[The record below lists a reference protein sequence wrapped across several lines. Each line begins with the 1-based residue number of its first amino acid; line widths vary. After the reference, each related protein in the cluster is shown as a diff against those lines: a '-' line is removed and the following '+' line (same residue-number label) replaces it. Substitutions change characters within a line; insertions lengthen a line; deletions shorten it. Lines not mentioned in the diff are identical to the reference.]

1 MVTSPSGLL
10 SRLLVNGTFSKLVVT
25 PFSKPASVVVKVI
38 AGCVTV
44 AVVVVTLLDVVVPM
58 IVVPGPVE
66 IMTVTIGTVPIA
78 VVTKGLGENVV
89 VITEEADKGEVIV
102 AGTVLP
108 ILPILPIFVAVVA
121 ICETLT
127 MVETP
132 VEPDRIVTTMG
143 TVSMI
148 GTLVTNGTSVVMV
161 RLKLD
166 VIIMSGSAV
175 IVVAAGPVTV
185 VVVM

>member
-1 MVTSPSGLL
+1 M
-10 SRLLVNGTFSKLVVT
+10 
-25 PFSKPASVVVKVI
+25 
-38 AGCVTV
+38 TV

>member
-25 PFSKPASVVVKVI
+25 SFSKPASVVVKVI

-89 VITEEADKGEVIV
+89 VITEEADQGEVIV
-102 AGTVLP
+102 AGTV
-108 ILPILPIFVAVVA
+108 LPILPIFVAVVA

-127 MVETP
+127 MVDTP